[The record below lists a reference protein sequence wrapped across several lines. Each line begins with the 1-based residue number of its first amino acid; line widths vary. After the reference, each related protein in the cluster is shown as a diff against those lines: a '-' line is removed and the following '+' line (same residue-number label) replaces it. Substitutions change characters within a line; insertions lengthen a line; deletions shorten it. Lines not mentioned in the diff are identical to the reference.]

1 MTNKELRLTRR
12 IAELNERLEELN
24 LPNDPLREDYDRR
37 FYAALSAAETD
48 HVLPE
53 HLFTVQ
59 DVLAALSRAADA
71 LRELRC
77 ELRRAA
83 EADETIPGQ
92 LALAPFGRETLPLAS

>member
-12 IAELNERLEELN
+12 IAELNERLEELS
-24 LPNDPLREDYDRR
+24 LPNDPMRGDYDRR

-77 ELRRAA
+77 ERTV
-83 EADETIPGQ
+83 EADGSIPGQ

>member
-71 LRELRC
+71 LRELRG
-77 ELRRAA
+77 ERTA
-83 EADETIPGQ
+83 EADGSIPGQ
-92 LALAPFGRETLPLAS
+92 LALAGFGRETLPLAS